1 MAGAICTAQ
10 GLRSLLNNS
19 CSHILFAT
27 ADTLVSPQL
36 FLHLPPHVP
45 LSQDA
50 MDTGTASSSLHS
62 FRFRTPAEVSLL
74 VQSTFSD
81 QLSHTAACRAS
92 VTEVDLQDAHFP
104 LYCTPYYGYSPTTS
118 VDLQVEILQLSNHLV
133 SSLSLLSSKMED
145 DSLPTPSNL
154 LSVLA
159 VLYPHLLHVSPGEGL
174 LLSPFTDPD
183 TSDQPQPCW
192 LNRIGGPAP
201 PTFPKFLTL
210 EQSLTAYSSSA
221 PMQMFLKPLPLGPSA
236 CVHLNPGLLP
246 PPLVNSPH
254 PPLTLSSEPAGGWGA
269 VQYYFHFRPDS
280 TATSLTQ
287 LTPELHQLPSDFSTS
302 ILSYEQ
308 WAAPEDL
315 FQVTPPPP
323 QNPLR
328 SSQFLARNPLPTP
341 PPTMASPFVTGRHP
355 RATSCGP
362 SLAIPDYHHQYTES
376 TGLWTT
382 DACHTPDC
390 GSTAIAFY
398 LTTSYWASHPVEQ
411 LSADNFATPV
421 AAAFSSL
428 HGLNRFGLP
437 DYFVAP
443 HSLFTST
450 VRILLKLFRGTDL
463 LVEGFGPGAYSGAV
477 ITNLA
482 FSHAN
487 FQAGDLGLIGRHRNA
502 HPYPYLMPQSLQKPS
517 FASGR
522 RPWCLHNRHAA
533 TCITSPSWPPP

>member
-27 ADTLVSPQL
+27 ADTLVSPHL

-62 FRFRTPAEVSLL
+62 FRFRTPEEVSLL

-159 VLYPHLLHVSPGEGL
+159 ALYPHLLHVSPGEGL

-201 PTFPKFLTL
+201 PTFPKF
-210 EQSLTAYSSSA
+210 
-221 PMQMFLKPLPLGPSA
+221 F
-236 CVHLNPGLLP
+236 NP
-246 PPLVNSPH
+246 
-254 PPLTLSSEPAGGWGA
+254 
-269 VQYYFHFRPDS
+269 
-280 TATSLTQ
+280 
-287 LTPELHQLPSDFSTS
+287 
-302 ILSYEQ
+302 
-308 WAAPEDL
+308 
-315 FQVTPPPP
+315 
-323 QNPLR
+323 
-328 SSQFLARNPLPTP
+328 
-341 PPTMASPFVTGRHP
+341 
-355 RATSCGP
+355 
-362 SLAIPDYHHQYTES
+362 
-376 TGLWTT
+376 
-382 DACHTPDC
+382 
-390 GSTAIAFY
+390 
-398 LTTSYWASHPVEQ
+398 
-411 LSADNFATPV
+411 
-421 AAAFSSL
+421 
-428 HGLNRFGLP
+428 
-437 DYFVAP
+437 
-443 HSLFTST
+443 
-450 VRILLKLFRGTDL
+450 
-463 LVEGFGPGAYSGAV
+463 
-477 ITNLA
+477 
-482 FSHAN
+482 
-487 FQAGDLGLIGRHRNA
+487 
-502 HPYPYLMPQSLQKPS
+502 
-517 FASGR
+517 
-522 RPWCLHNRHAA
+522 
-533 TCITSPSWPPP
+533 

>member
-27 ADTLVSPQL
+27 ADTLVSPHL

-45 LSQDA
+45 FSQDA

-62 FRFRTPAEVSLL
+62 FRFRTPEEVSLL

-92 VTEVDLQDAHFP
+92 VTEVDLQDAHLP

-159 VLYPHLLHVSPGEGL
+159 ALYPHLLHVSPGEGL

-246 PPLVNSPH
+246 PPLVTSPH

-315 FQVTPPPP
+315 FQVTPPPHLRTRCG
-323 QNPLR
+323 PL
-328 SSQFLARNPLPTP
+328 SFLPEILYLRLPRP
-341 PPTMASPFVTGRHP
+341 WPHLCNGAASAP

-382 DACHTPDC
+382 VRVFLASILRPLSCGFFLEPKGCSCCCSAGLASNCCSAISCSCSSATQAVDC
-390 GSTAIAFY
+390 CSAMIHILMHVIHRIA
-398 LTTSYWASHPVEQ
+398 V
-411 LSADNFATPV
+411 
-421 AAAFSSL
+421 
-428 HGLNRFGLP
+428 
-437 DYFVAP
+437 
-443 HSLFTST
+443 
-450 VRILLKLFRGTDL
+450 
-463 LVEGFGPGAYSGAV
+463 
-477 ITNLA
+477 
-482 FSHAN
+482 
-487 FQAGDLGLIGRHRNA
+487 
-502 HPYPYLMPQSLQKPS
+502 
-517 FASGR
+517 
-522 RPWCLHNRHAA
+522 
-533 TCITSPSWPPP
+533 PPP